1 MNKEKKSTSC
11 PTLKQDKGV
20 AGLTIL
26 LSVVAMIF
34 IIGFLVMVFAII
46 GGSLADNTYTSTT
59 AVSTNESLARANTT
73 GVTLLVGQNANDGV
87 CGSLTGI
94 VNGTNGVVIALGNV
108 SQNGCVVTNATNVAQ
123 FGTTWLYTYPYTY
136 NANNTATESIT
147 DTTASIAGVSSW
159 FPIIITITVMVA
171 LILLTV
177 IIIVAIRSSGILA
190 GGN

>member
-1 MNKEKKSTSC
+1 MNNVEKQSLFLTSR
-11 PTLKQDKGV
+11 KDKGV

-26 LSVVAMIF
+26 LAVVAMVF

-46 GGSLADNTYTSTT
+46 GASLAENSATPTSVTTVNETGWINQSGYT
-59 AVSTNESLARANTT
+59 
-73 GVTLLVGQNANDGV
+73 
-87 CGSLTGI
+87 
-94 VNGTNGVVIALGNV
+94 LGNV
-108 SQNGCVVTNATNVAQ
+108 GANGFTNPSIVTIINASSNLSIGSGNYSLSNAGVLTNASSVVWSSVKIT
-123 FGTTWLYTYPYTY
+123 YTYTY
-136 NANNTATESIT
+136 DANNTATEAIT
-147 DTTASIAGVSSW
+147 DTTTSIAGVSSW